1 MKQDRGSAMIEF
13 ALILPLLVML
23 LVGIVDFG
31 RAYGAQLSI
40 TGAAREG
47 ARSRALGGQPSDVQ
61 AAVNASKGAAS
72 VTAVDSGTAC
82 PSNSGGSTTQFA
94 TVIVS
99 ASFTFGIPFVPL
111 GTKTFTATASMRC
124 GL

>member
-1 MKQDRGSAMIEF
+1 MRKDRGAAMIEL
-13 ALILPLLVML
+13 ALILPILVML

-31 RAYGAQLSI
+31 RAYSAQVSI

-47 ARSRALGGQPSDVQ
+47 ARVLALGGDS
-61 AAVNASKGAAS
+61 AS
-72 VTAVDSGTAC
+72 VTNAVNGAKGSATVTSIVQTAC
-82 PSNSGGSTTQFA
+82 PTGNTVTSTA
-94 TVIVS
+94 AAAVEVK

-111 GTKTFTATASMRC
+111 GTRTFSAKASMRC

>member
-1 MKQDRGSAMIEF
+1 MIEL

-31 RAYGAQLSI
+31 RAYSAQVSI

-47 ARSRALGGQPSDVQ
+47 ARTLALGGSS
-61 AAVNASKGAAS
+61 AAVVQSVNDAAHPAS
-72 VTAVDSGTAC
+72 VTSIQQTAC
-82 PSNSGGSTTQFA
+82 PPNSPGTSTA
-94 TVIVS
+94 AAKVVVS

-111 GTKTFTATASMRC
+111 GTRTFSATASMRC

>member
-1 MKQDRGSAMIEF
+1 MIEL

-31 RAYGAQLSI
+31 RAYSAQVSI
-40 TGAAREG
+40 TAAAREG
-47 ARSRALGGQPSDVQ
+47 ARVLALGGNS
-61 AAVNASKGAAS
+61 AAVTNAVNGAKGSAT
-72 VTAVDSGTAC
+72 VTSITPTAC
-82 PSNSGGSTTQFA
+82 PVGSTGTSTAVA
-94 TVIVS
+94 TVVVS

-111 GTKTFTATASMRC
+111 GTKTFSASASMRC

>member
-1 MKQDRGSAMIEF
+1 MKQDRGAAMIEL

-31 RAYGAQLSI
+31 RAYSAQVSI

-47 ARSRALGGQPSDVQ
+47 ARTLALGGSS
-61 AAVNASKGAAS
+61 AAVTDAVNGAKGLAS
-72 VTAVDSGTAC
+72 VTSIVLTAC
-82 PSNSGGSTTQFA
+82 PASSTGTSTAVA
-94 TVIVS
+94 TVVVN
-99 ASFTFGIPFVPL
+99 ASFTFGIPFVPIDP
-111 GTKTFTATASMRC
+111 KTFSATARMRC

>member
-1 MKQDRGSAMIEF
+1 MERDRGAAMIEL

-31 RAYGAQLSI
+31 RAYSAQVSI
-40 TGAAREG
+40 TAAAREG
-47 ARSRALGGQPSDVQ
+47 ARVLALSGDS
-61 AAVNASKGAAS
+61 AAVT
-72 VTAVDSGTAC
+72 TAVNGAKGSATVTSIAQTAC
-82 PSNSGGSTTQFA
+82 PVGSTGTSTAVA
-94 TVIVS
+94 TVVVS

-111 GTKTFTATASMRC
+111 GTKTFSASASMRC